1 MKLFIG
7 NLSWDATEEELK
19 SFFENHSGEG
29 SVRSARIV
37 QDPYTGRSKGFGF
50 VEMKD
55 EASAQSVIDGLNDAA
70 FKGRPLRVSRAREQE
85 RGERRSGGGN
95 GGGYGGGGYGGGGGG
110 GYGGQGRGDRGDR
123 GERRAPRG
131 GQRRFED

>member
-55 EASAQSVIDGLNDAA
+55 EASAQAVIDGLNDAS

-85 RGERRSGGGN
+85 RGERRP
-95 GGGYGGGGYGGGGGG
+95 GGGGGG
-110 GYGGQGRGDRGDR
+110 FGGGQGRGDRGDR
-123 GERRAPRG
+123 GDRGGDRGERRPPRG
-131 GQRRFED
+131 GARRFDD